1 MQFALWIICG
11 LLTGWFMA
19 KVMVSEGRD
28 HVMDFVMGLGGGIA
42 GGFLFSASRF
52 GAHANLLYGSVSAI
66 IGAIILTS
74 TARFVFGRR
83 EYGPT
88 D

>member
-28 HVMDFVMGLGGGIA
+28 HVMDFMMGLGGGIG
-42 GGFLFSASRF
+42 GGFLFSATRF

-66 IGAIILTS
+66 IGAIILIS
-74 TARFVFGRR
+74 AARFFLGRR